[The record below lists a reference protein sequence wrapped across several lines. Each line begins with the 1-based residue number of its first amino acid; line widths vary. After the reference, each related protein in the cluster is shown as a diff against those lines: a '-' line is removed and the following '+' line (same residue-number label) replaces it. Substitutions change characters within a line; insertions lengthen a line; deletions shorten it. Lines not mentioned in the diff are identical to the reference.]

1 MCDTGW
7 EIKVKNNPVLFTGK
21 PKLTH
26 STAKGGTSF
35 SFEVYGRPL
44 AAWENTERA
53 RVEASF
59 KNEQLFIGNIVS
71 RSTDWDSRITTY
83 NAVGY
88 YTHTRR
94 EPITKRYFNP
104 FQVVINKLLED
115 SKAKPFI
122 PNIVYKIGNI
132 TDTDTSILN
141 IFLDRQYVGQY
152 LDACLDD
159 ICKAVGCQWFIQPE
173 TGFLVIWQ
181 IDKITQKREIDIEE
195 TRKSGCQEFKFNELK
210 ANFIKPEISRVVVA
224 KDADSIRFANVP
236 QSDSVNNYLI
246 LTGDPAQSTDLLKKT
261 GIVKQYFITPN
272 PVNCD
277 FLELDPYSSSYDH
290 TAQSGTFDVIVNDSC
305 GWFAQTEQDWI
316 DITLGVGEG
325 NAPVEFDIEANP
337 FTVSRSGSIDV
348 STSGASATHDIFQ
361 DGDPDGIPVGCD
373 AIFFTLDSFETTDD
387 VSDILL
393 DSTETRPKVAYADAF
408 VTPQLGTGG
417 DATQDNWHE
426 EYTLTVD
433 LTDPSLS
440 GISALKLNYSV
451 FVQAQSVG
459 DTSTLPAG
467 PYPSPAY
474 SATASFSVEGS
485 TIETSTI
492 SDAGG
497 DFDITTQTVNKTS
510 SLGGPFFPVDLTGY
524 IGSIITIAISV
535 DSTLTPDAVKG
546 YPPNTS
552 PTAQFSIASVNLT
565 LVCTT

>member
-7 EIKVKNNPVLFTGK
+7 EIKVKNNRVLFTGK

-35 SFEVYGRPL
+35 SFDLYGRPF

-71 RSTDWDSRITTY
+71 RSTDWNNQITTY

-94 EPITKRYFNP
+94 EPITKKYFNP
-104 FQVVINKLLED
+104 FQVVINELLED

-122 PNIVYKIGNI
+122 PNIIYKIGNI

-141 IFLDRQYVGQY
+141 IFLDRRYVGQY

-173 TGFLVIWQ
+173 TGNLVIWQ
-181 IDKITQKREIDIEE
+181 IDKITQKREIDIEK
-195 TRKSGCQEFKFNELK
+195 TRKSECQEFKFSELK
-210 ANFIKPEISRVVVA
+210 ANFIKPDISRVAVA
-224 KDADSIRFANVP
+224 RDADSIRFANVP
-236 QSDSVNNYLI
+236 RSDSVNNYLI

-348 STSGASATHDIFQ
+348 NTTGASATHDIFQ

-373 AIFFTLDSFETTDD
+373 TIFWTLEDFDPENKI
-387 VSDILL
+387 IL
-393 DSTETRPKVAYADAF
+393 DESEIRPKRAYADAF
-408 VTPQLGTGG
+408 VTPNTTGAEDLDQGTW
-417 DATQDNWHE
+417 TEN
-426 EYTLTVD
+426 YTLTVD
-433 LTDPSLS
+433 LTDPS
-440 GISALKLNYSV
+440 ISEFSAVRIDYSI
-451 FVQAQSVG
+451 FTQGGSVG
-459 DTSTLPAG
+459 DTG
-467 PYPSPAY
+467 FPSPAY
-474 SATASFSVEGS
+474 SATATFSVNS
-485 TIETSTI
+485 TEVDTVSV
-492 SDAGG
+492 SDPGG
-497 DFDITTQTVNKTS
+497 DFDNTSTTDNVNSFIDLSAEIGNVVTVDIQVT
-510 SLGGPFFPVDLTGY
+510 
-524 IGSIITIAISV
+524 A
-535 DSTLTPDAVKG
+535 TLTPGENGFDPGTSLSVQFAV
-546 YPPNTS
+546 
-552 PTAQFSIASVNLT
+552 ASVDLT
-565 LVCTT
+565 LVCTA